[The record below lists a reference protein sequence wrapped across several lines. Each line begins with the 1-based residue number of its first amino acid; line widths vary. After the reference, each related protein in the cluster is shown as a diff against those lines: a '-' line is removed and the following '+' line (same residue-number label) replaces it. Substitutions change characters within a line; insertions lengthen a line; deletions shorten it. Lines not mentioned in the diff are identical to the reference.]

1 MATALADLTR
11 LNDQNLVCLA
21 DSGTGHGVK
30 PVGKRGENI
39 PGPGRLACSLNSF
52 SVAPGR
58 AYSNLAR
65 MVSWNRWASWEPRR
79 LSHAVTPAWHHA
91 RYGRR
96 SAPYPI
102 PGRTSAGRSTPVRL
116 ATPRPRPDT

>member
-1 MATALADLTR
+1 MATALTDLSR

-65 MVSWNRWASWEPRR
+65 MVSWKRWASWGTTPTVACSDSSVASRT
-79 LSHAVTPAWHHA
+79 LWPPIGTVPDPGSHI
-91 RYGRR
+91 G
-96 SAPYPI
+96 
-102 PGRTSAGRSTPVRL
+102 
-116 ATPRPRPDT
+116 